1 MSDLITYQMN
11 KHTDNMI
18 NILQRINTNLEA
30 IDVKLGNIEKFL
42 AAPSKPDVEK
52 LETAPLDVITL
63 LSLPDHLRKTAMAIS
78 KLGEGMAED
87 VAGETGRT
95 RAIES
100 GYLNNLI
107 RMGYVRKKRKGKKV
121 IFYVEDSS

>member
-1 MSDLITYQMN
+1 MSKKDITEGMVS
-11 KHTDNMI
+11 
-18 NILQRINTNLEA
+18 LLERINANLEA
-30 IDVKLGNIEKFL
+30 IDAKLGNIEKRL
-42 AAPSKPDVEK
+42 SAKSEIDVEK
-52 LETAPLDVITL
+52 LGTAPLDVITL

-87 VAGETGRT
+87 VAAETGRT

-107 RMGYVRKKRKGKKV
+107 RMGYVKKKRKGKKV
-121 IFYVEDSS
+121 IFYLED